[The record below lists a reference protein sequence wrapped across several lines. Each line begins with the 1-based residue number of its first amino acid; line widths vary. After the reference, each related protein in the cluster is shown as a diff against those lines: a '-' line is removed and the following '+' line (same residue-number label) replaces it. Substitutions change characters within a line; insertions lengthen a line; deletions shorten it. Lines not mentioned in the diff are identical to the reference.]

1 MAGIHVVTDSACD
14 LTPELAEARGIRV
27 VPLTIRFGDEEL
39 VDQVEL
45 SAKEFWDR
53 VITGPDMPQTAA
65 PAPGAFQQA
74 FLAAADQGAD
84 GVVCI
89 DLSSGVSATYQ
100 SAVAAANAVGDRIPV
115 AVIDSRTVTMGTGLL
130 TLAAADLAATGMPLA
145 ELVAEIEAMK
155 ARTSVHGVIDTLDFL
170 RRGGRIGG
178 AARLIGSMLSI
189 KPVIEVRDGVVE
201 VESKQRT
208 RIRSLEYL
216 ASKARQAGAIDRIA
230 VVNGAAGDIEVLLG
244 MLDGIESVH
253 DRVVTDLGPVVGSHT
268 GPGTIG
274 LCMVR
279 AADAPGQ
286 DPGPNG

>member
-1 MAGIHVVTDSACD
+1 MAAIHVVTDSACD
-14 LTPELAEARGIRV
+14 LAPDVAEAHGVRV

-53 VITGPDMPQTAA
+53 VVTGPHMPETAA
-65 PAPGAFQQA
+65 PSPGAFQQA
-74 FLAAADQGAD
+74 FLDAAEAGAD
-84 GVVCI
+84 GVICI

-100 SAVAAANAVGDRIPV
+100 AAQTAASAVADRIRV
-115 AVIDSRTVTMGTGLL
+115 AVIDSRTLTMGTGLL
-130 TLAAADLAATGMPLA
+130 VLAAAERAADGMGLDDLVST
-145 ELVAEIEAMK
+145 IEEMK
-155 ARTSVHGVIDTLDFL
+155 TRTRVYGVIDTLDYL

-208 RIRSLEYL
+208 RVRSLEYL
-216 ASKARQAGAIDRIA
+216 TSKVRDSAPVERLA
-230 VVNGAAGDIEVLLG
+230 VVNGAATDIDLLLG
-244 MLDGIESVH
+244 MMAEVH
-253 DRVVTDLGPVVGSHT
+253 DPSDTLVGDLGPVVGAHA

-274 LCMVR
+274 VCLVR
-279 AADAPGQ
+279 GA
-286 DPGPNG
+286 